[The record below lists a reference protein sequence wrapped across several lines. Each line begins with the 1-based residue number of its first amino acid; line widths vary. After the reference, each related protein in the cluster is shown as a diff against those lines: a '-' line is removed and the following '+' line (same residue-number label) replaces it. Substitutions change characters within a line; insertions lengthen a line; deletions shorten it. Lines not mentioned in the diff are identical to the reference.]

1 MAGRRM
7 RRKRRN
13 NRGRFAVLYRL
24 LTFVVICGAIVGA
37 LALFFKVEHIEVE
50 GNTRYTQEEV
60 VAASGLKTGDN
71 LFLLNKY
78 EVAGRIRDAL
88 NYVETVQITR
98 SLPSTL
104 HIVITESRF
113 TVAVEQEGVLWLV
126 SGAGKIV
133 DTVTPGT
140 EKYAMVTGLD
150 LKDPQIGRSIE
161 SENSTACD
169 ALLDLLG
176 LLRSKGMLGDVQAIH
191 LEDASFITMRYLDRF
206 NVQLP
211 WTADLDYKLNYLL
224 AVVERLEANEKG
236 TINMMQDYKVNFIP
250 D

>member
-1 MAGRRM
+1 MARRT

-60 VAASGLKTGDN
+60 VEASGLSTGDN
-71 LFLLNKY
+71 LFLMDKY
-78 EVAGRIRDAL
+78 EVAGRIRSAL
-88 NYVETVQITR
+88 NYVESVRITR

-126 SGAGKIV
+126 SGTGKIV
-133 DTVTPGT
+133 DTVTPGKG
-140 EKYAMVTGLD
+140 EYAMVTGLE
-150 LKDPQIGRSIE
+150 LQDPKIGQSIV
-161 SENSTACD
+161 SENENSCAV
-169 ALLDLLG
+169 LLDLLQN
-176 LLRSKGMLGDVQAIH
+176 LRSKNMLGDVQAIH
-191 LEDASFITMRYLDRF
+191 LEDAALITMRYLDRF
-206 NVQLP
+206 TVQIP
-211 WTADLDYKLNYLL
+211 WNADMDYKLNYLL
-224 AVVERLEANEKG
+224 AVVDRLEDNETG

-250 D
+250 G

>member
-1 MAGRRM
+1 MAGRS

-60 VAASGLKTGDN
+60 VAASGLETGDN
-71 LFLLNKY
+71 LFLMNKY
-78 EVAGRIRDAL
+78 EVAGRIRDEL

-98 SLPSTL
+98 GLPST
-104 HIVITESRF
+104 IRITITESRF

-126 SGAGKIV
+126 SGTGKIV

-140 EKYAMVTGLD
+140 GTYAMVTGLD
-150 LKDPQIGRSIE
+150 LKDPQIGRDIE
-161 SENSTACD
+161 GENENACD
-169 ALLDLLG
+169 VLLELLG
-176 LLRSKGMLGDVQAIH
+176 LLRGKEMLGDVQAIH
-191 LEDASFITMRYLDRF
+191 LEDASFITLRYLDRF
-206 NVQLP
+206 DVQIP

-224 AVVERLEANEKG
+224 AVVERLEANERG
-236 TINMMQDYKVNFIP
+236 TINMMQDHKVNFVP
-250 D
+250 G

>member
-1 MAGRRM
+1 MARRS

-50 GNTRYTQEEV
+50 GNSRYTQEEV
-60 VAASGLKTGDN
+60 VAASGLEPGDN
-71 LFLLNKY
+71 LFLMNKY

-98 SLPSTL
+98 GLPSTI
-104 HIVITESRF
+104 HITITESRF

-140 EKYAMVTGLD
+140 GTYAMVTGLN

-161 SENSTACD
+161 GENETACD
-169 ALLDLLG
+169 VLLELLG

-191 LEDASFITMRYLDRF
+191 LEDASFITLRYLDRF

-224 AVVERLEANEKG
+224 AVVERLEANERG
-236 TINMMQDYKVNFIP
+236 TINMMQDHKVNFIP